1 MIKRYMILPMLLVL
15 LLCTGLA
22 PGQNAT
28 NNTST
33 KENTTTNVSA
43 PAASAALPAG
53 ETSPVNDGTNSS
65 ASAGSTGN
73 GTVENATSAGST
85 PNLNYIWSVSGIESG
100 QITMSLSQDGQ
111 DLFGQAK
118 YEPDSGQAWNAE
130 VVGTVSG
137 DKVDLTLTSQKE
149 NEMTTT
155 KMSGT
160 YANEGFGGNFTQVS
174 GGKMVGKGTF
184 SAMWI
189 NPDTSSYTPATIEQK
204 KTETTA
210 SAETT
215 TAAAPET
222 TDSTNTTAKKSR
234 FVDVREYKD
243 KIGPGGDLSGVP
255 PGMGGGF

>member
-1 MIKRYMILPMLLVL
+1 MIKKYMILPLLLVL
-15 LLCTGLA
+15 LLCTGLSL
-22 PGQNAT
+22 GQNA

-33 KENTTTNVSA
+33 MENATTNVSA
-43 PAASAALPAG
+43 PAASAVAPTG
-53 ETSPVNDGTNSS
+53 ETSLTNDGTNSS

-73 GTVENATSAGST
+73 ATVENATPASST

-100 QITMSLSQDGQ
+100 QITMVLNQDGQ

-155 KMSGT
+155 KMTGT
-160 YANEGFGGNFTQVS
+160 YANEGFGGSFTQVS
-174 GGKMVGKGTF
+174 GGKMVGKGNF

-189 NPDTSSYTPATIEQK
+189 NPDTSSYTPAAVEQK
-204 KTETTA
+204 KTETAT
-210 SAETT
+210 SAEVNT
-215 TAAAPET
+215 TAASET
-222 TDSTNTTAKKSR
+222 TASTDTTAKKSR

-255 PGMGGGF
+255 PGMGGSGL

>member
-1 MIKRYMILPMLLVL
+1 LIKRYMILPLLLVL
-15 LLCTGLA
+15 LLCTGLSL
-22 PGQNAT
+22 GQNA

-33 KENTTTNVSA
+33 KENTTTGVSA
-43 PAASAALPAG
+43 PAASTALPAG
-53 ETSPVNDGTNSS
+53 ETSLVNDSTNSS

-73 GTVENATSAGST
+73 GTVGNATPASST

-100 QITMSLSQDGQ
+100 QITMVLNQDGQ

-155 KMSGT
+155 KMTGT
-160 YANEGFGGNFTQVS
+160 YANEGFGGSFTQVS

-189 NPDTSSYTPATIEQK
+189 NPDTSSYTPATVEQK
-204 KTETTA
+204 KTETTT

-215 TAAAPET
+215 TAASTT

-255 PGMGGGF
+255 PGMGGSGL